1 LIAPREQSEAR
12 IAAGRTRRWLL
23 ALLLFAIVVI
33 GLVAGGGYWLSTQSA
48 LDALLARAVARSQGR
63 LSVEGATG
71 SLLSTVKI
79 ERLRWEGDEV
89 TLEASGVA
97 LTWSPTDL
105 LSRRFHAQGFAA
117 QTLAVTLRPSAGP
130 TVLPTSL
137 ALPLAVSIAHAGI
150 GRIDWRSGERHGSVT
165 ALAFAYAGDATRHQ
179 LDDIELVTESG
190 TLSGALSVGANAPFA
205 LAGRVTFRGDGDMRD
220 AAADGSVKG
229 TLEAFDVDA
238 KVALRGA
245 GGSAVA
251 RIAPF
256 SAVPVESAKLT
267 LADVDLRRFAPA
279 LPATRLGVKLDAAP
293 GGGGFAGTIEASNS
307 DGGPVDAGRI
317 PVSALT
323 ARFTWTA
330 DSVDVSDLAA
340 TLTGRGSV
348 SGSARYDLAR
358 EGARVDLRLNA
369 VDLRR
374 IHSAL
379 VTTALNGTLS
389 GDLAGSRQT
398 LRGDLS
404 QSNLRF
410 AFEASI
416 EQRIVQI
423 TSFRGNAG
431 VSEIAAS
438 GRVALD
444 GARAFSVDG
453 TARRFDPARF
463 ASVPAG
469 SLNASFKAS
478 GALAPA
484 WSASVEASVAQ
495 GSELAGVAVSGIVR
509 GDFDAQQWR
518 NAQAKLR
525 VADGDLTASGNA
537 GRSGDKLVFGLDI
550 PELRKLRP
558 LLAATATYATYKVPE
573 QVSGA
578 LRASGSLSVQPA
590 GSGFDVDAHVQ
601 KLVWGTAWSVAAI
614 DAHATLP
621 PAPAMQNASDTRS
634 VALVASASD
643 LHTPQGA
650 FAAARI
656 DVSGAA
662 AHHAI
667 DVSLRGEGFDVH
679 AALSGALG
687 GVMSGAGAAP
697 PSRSAWVWSG
707 SVDAL
712 ENKGD
717 YAVALNAPA
726 RLDVSS
732 EHVRLSDA
740 HVRVADGVADI
751 DEFVWDAGR
760 ITSSG
765 NFSRVP
771 VAAVARMAGRPLPMR
786 STLTLKGDWS
796 VAAAPRLDGTI
807 NVARDGGDIYATDA
821 NIVDPVRALGISVL
835 EVSARFAGDAVSA
848 RGELRSVRAGN
859 ADATVTLGTSPSAPP
874 GRIAGD
880 APLTAKLVADL
891 ASLRPLQVWLGT
903 LAAIDGRARL
913 DIAAGG
919 TLANPVLSGEVS
931 ADDVRIALPQ
941 YGVQLTDGRLRS
953 HLAGDRVL
961 LDEFSLSAGDGSF
974 TAHGTLAATPK
985 SGVIPDVTWHAER
998 FRILNRPDLR
1008 MVIGGDGTLAVASGK
1023 LVLAG
1028 KVHIDEGQ
1036 IVYEAVASGRLADDV
1051 VVVGRPA
1058 RPPSDSSASIGD
1070 TPLRLDLE
1078 VSTESGVTF
1087 SGEGLDARLAG
1098 SVHLTTQD
1106 NGELNARGTIRTSY
1120 GTYTA
1125 LGQKLTIDR
1134 GALIFD
1140 GPVDNPA
1147 LDVVALRKNLAVEAG
1162 LEVTG
1167 TVRVPRVRLVSN
1179 PPVPDNEKL
1188 SWLVSGQPL
1197 DSASRTDISAL
1208 ATASAALLG
1217 KGQRPVTQ
1225 TLANSVGLD
1234 DISVHGSTVVRA
1246 TGQTSGQVVA
1256 FGRRISE
1263 RLTLVYEQGLTIA
1276 TNALRIEY
1284 ALTKTITLRAEA
1296 GTVGSFGVYYR
1307 RNFE

>member
-1 LIAPREQSEAR
+1 MIARREQGEAR

-117 QTLAVTLRPSAGP
+117 QTLAVTLRPSTGP

-137 ALPLAVSIAHAGI
+137 ALPLAVTIAHAGI

-165 ALAFAYAGDATRHQ
+165 ALAFAYAGDATRHE

-205 LAGRVTFRGDGDMRD
+205 LAGRVVFRGDGDMRD

-229 TLEAFDVDA
+229 TLEAFDLDA

-256 SAVPVESAKLT
+256 SAVPVESAKLMLT
-267 LADVDLRRFAPA
+267 DVDLRRFAAA

-317 PVSALT
+317 PVNALT
-323 ARFTWTA
+323 AHFAWTA

-358 EGARVDLRLNA
+358 GGARVDLRLNA

-379 VTTALNGTLS
+379 VTTALDGTLS
-389 GDLAGSRQT
+389 GDLAGNRQT

-438 GRVALD
+438 GRIALD

-453 TARRFDPARF
+453 TTRRFDPARF

-469 SLNASFKAS
+469 SLNATFKAS

-495 GSELAGVAVSGIVR
+495 GSELAGVAVSGTVR
-509 GDFDAQQWR
+509 GDFDARQWR

-537 GRSGDKLVFGLDI
+537 GRSGDKLVFALDI

-558 LLAATATYATYKVPE
+558 LLAAAATYATYKVPE

-590 GSGFDVDAHVQ
+590 GSGFDVDAHGQ
-601 KLVWGTAWSVAAI
+601 KLVWGTAWSMAAI

-621 PAPAMQNASDTRS
+621 PAPVMQNASDTRS
-634 VALVASASD
+634 VTLGASASD

-656 DVSGAA
+656 DVSGTA

-667 DVSLRGEGFDVH
+667 DVSLRGEGFDAH
-679 AALSGALG
+679 AALRG
-687 GVMSGAGAAP
+687 GVHGTGAAP
-697 PSRSAWVWSG
+697 LGWAAWMWTG

-717 YAVALNAPA
+717 YAVALSTPA

-760 ITSSG
+760 ISSRG

-771 VAAVARMAGRPLPMR
+771 VAAVARLAGRPLPMR

-835 EVSARFAGDAVSA
+835 EVSVRFAGDAVSA

-961 LDEFSLSAGDGSF
+961 LDEFSLSAGDGTF
-974 TAHGTLAATPK
+974 TARGTLAATPK
-985 SGVIPDVTWHAER
+985 SGVMPDVTWHAER

-1008 MVIGGDGTLAVASGK
+1008 LVIAGDGTLAVASGK

-1028 KVHIDEGQ
+1028 KVRIDEGQ

-1087 SGEGLDARLAG
+1087 SGEGLEARLAG

-1106 NGELNARGTIRTSY
+1106 NGELHARGTIRTSY

-1197 DSASRTDISAL
+1197 DSASRSDISAL

-1217 KGQRPVTQ
+1217 NGQRPLTQ

-1263 RLTLVYEQGLTIA
+1263 HLTLVYEQGLTIA

-1284 ALTKTITLRAEA
+1284 ALTRTITLRAEA

-1307 RNFE
+1307 RNFD